1 MNSLFLLAFLI
12 LVPGAIVLFLLQP
25 TPTAPQGITTP
36 QTPTTPQNKTGSN
49 DTGTVITALTSG
61 GIASMIKL

>member
-25 TPTAPQGITTP
+25 TPTAPQAKNP
-36 QTPTTPQNKTGSN
+36 KKKW
-49 DTGTVITALTSG
+49 TSC
-61 GIASMIKL
+61 IKEAWKEGK